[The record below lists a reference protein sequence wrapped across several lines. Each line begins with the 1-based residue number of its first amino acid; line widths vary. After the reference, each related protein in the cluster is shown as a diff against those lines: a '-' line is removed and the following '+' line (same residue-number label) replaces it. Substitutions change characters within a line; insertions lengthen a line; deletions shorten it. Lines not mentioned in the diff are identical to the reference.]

1 MPARGRLRIYLAA
14 VGVALL
20 GQGSASLLL
29 DEAFHVNLAPLHGL
43 LTTDDRHAG
52 LHVVWGLVLLAF
64 AVVAPRPQV
73 LIVLGF
79 VFGTFYTALGVVG
92 LFDEAAFG
100 LRLGWGENA
109 FHLLVGPLALILAR
123 LAALEEERAR
133 EPPSRAGELR
143 PG

>member
-1 MPARGRLRIYLAA
+1 MRARQRLRIYLAA

-29 DEAFHVNLAPLHGL
+29 ADAADVNLAPLHGL

-64 AVVAPRPQV
+64 AIFARRHQV

-79 VFGTFYTALGVVG
+79 VFGAFYTSLGVVG
-92 LFDEAAFG
+92 LFDKAAFG
-100 LRLGWGENA
+100 LHLGWGENV
-109 FHLLVGPLALILAR
+109 FHLLVGPLALIFAR
-123 LAALEEERAR
+123 FAALEDERAR
-133 EPPSRAGELR
+133 TPSSRAGELR